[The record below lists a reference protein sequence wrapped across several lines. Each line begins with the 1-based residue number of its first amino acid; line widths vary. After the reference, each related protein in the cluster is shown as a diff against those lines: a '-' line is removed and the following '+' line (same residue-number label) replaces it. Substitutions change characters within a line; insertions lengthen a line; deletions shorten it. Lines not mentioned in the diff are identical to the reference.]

1 MSFGWLGR
9 LFPSRPKASAE
20 QARQLQEQ
28 GAILLDVREAPEW
41 RAGHAPG
48 ARHIPLSR
56 LPARIRDLPPQRT
69 VITVCRSGHRS
80 AGAAALL
87 ARKGRDVVNLSGGMQ
102 AWARAGLPVVA
113 SGGRR
118 GRVL

>member
-1 MSFGWLGR
+1 MSGWPGR
-9 LFPSRPKASAE
+9 LFPGRPKAGAE
-20 QARQLQEQ
+20 QARQLMRQ

-56 LPARIRDLPPQRT
+56 LPARLKDLPPQRT
-69 VITVCRSGHRS
+69 VVTVCRSGHRS
-80 AGAAALL
+80 ALAARML
-87 ARKGRDVVNLSGGMQ
+87 ARQGREVISLSGGMH

-113 SGGRR
+113 AGGRP
-118 GRVL
+118 GRVT

>member
-1 MSFGWLGR
+1 MSSWLR
-9 LFPSRPKASAE
+9 SLAPAPRKAGPE
-20 QARQLQEQ
+20 QARQLLDQS
-28 GAILLDVREAPEW
+28 AILVDVREDAEW

-56 LPARIRDLPPQRT
+56 LPARTRELAPQRT

-80 AGAAALL
+80 AGAAVIL
-87 ARKGRDVVNLSGGMQ
+87 ARQGRDVINLSGGMR

-113 SGGRR
+113 SGGRP